1 MNISDWMKIKVI
13 KNLPEDK
20 SKLSIGENFLTG
32 QNMIDQKSVKKK
44 IGEKISF
51 YVVKRKT
58 KNSIEYIMKIDI
70 IRRQNDEENDVIQI

>member
-70 IRRQNDEENDVIQI
+70 IRR